1 MVNYEDGYAQAMG
14 SEHSSPMLPGTYFD
28 HNLNQIV
35 MTNATST
42 DHHNP
47 TRLRAMSSQVAC
59 RLPMTNQ
66 THRNEPA
73 YNNITNDTYSK
84 DSYSP
89 LLTTPLQTGPT
100 PTKVEVELQ
109 RRVTEMKVMRM
120 LQERD

>member
-1 MVNYEDGYAQAMG
+1 
-14 SEHSSPMLPGTYFD
+14 
-28 HNLNQIV
+28 
-35 MTNATST
+35 MTS
-42 DHHNP
+42 DP
-47 TRLRAMSSQVAC
+47 TRRATSSQVAC

-73 YNNITNDTYSK
+73 YTNMINDTYSNK

-120 LQERD
+120 LQERDQKL